1 MRISGITPVEGTP
14 LAESQSGPLP
24 AQREVSQTQA
34 DDFAK
39 AVQSQPPVKTDSNKT
54 DDEKFQEVLLLGIVN
69 NIVSEAQRNRE
80 ELKQIMEEEN

>member
-1 MRISGITPVEGTP
+1 MSISGITPVKATP
-14 LAESQSGPLP
+14 LAESQSVPVP

-39 AVQSQPPVKTDSNKT
+39 AV
-54 DDEKFQEVLLLGIVN
+54 LAGIVS
-69 NIVSEAQRNRE
+69 NIAQEAQRHRD